1 LDRADDDG
9 IKIWE
14 GYDEDDTEVQSEE
27 TETSLS
33 TQIFEDRKSKVI
45 P

>member
-14 GYDEDDTEVQSEE
+14 GYDEDDTDVLSEE

-33 TQIFEDRKSKVI
+33 T
-45 P
+45 